1 MTIIRSQFH
10 IKRIKMKKIMIVAF
24 TLLSHLLFAQEMEM
38 YDTDDK
44 HYKVYA
50 KDNTLQIEHMKGKV
64 VFLEFFGLRCP
75 ACKELMPNLI
85 NIQAKY
91 PNKLKVL
98 GIEVQ
103 NNDIAPINAYRKK
116 YGINYTTFSNYDVGL
131 VVRYI
136 ADNADWNGA
145 IPFLVVIDSKGTVQV
160 LQRGI
165 ISEETL
171 ESYVKKYSN

>member
-1 MTIIRSQFH
+1 
-10 IKRIKMKKIMIVAF
+10 MKKTLITIF
-24 TLLSHLLFAQEMEM
+24 LLLSTSLYAQNMEM
-38 YDTDDK
+38 YDTDGK

-50 KDNTLQIEHMKGKV
+50 KDDTLQIEHMKGKV

-85 NIQAKY
+85 KVQEKY

-103 NNDIAPINAYRKK
+103 NNDIEPINEYKK
-116 YGINYTTFSNYDVGL
+116 RYGINYTTFSNYDVGR

-136 ADNADWNGA
+136 ADNADWAGA
-145 IPFLVVIDSKGTVQV
+145 IPFLVVIDSEGKVQV
-160 LQRGI
+160 LKRGV
-165 ISEETL
+165 ISKETL
-171 ESYVKKYSN
+171 ENYVKRYAN

>member
-1 MTIIRSQFH
+1 
-10 IKRIKMKKIMIVAF
+10 MKKRLIALL
-24 TLLSHLLFAQEMEM
+24 TLLNLTLYAQNMEM
-38 YDTDDK
+38 YDTDGK
-44 HYKVYA
+44 HYRVYA
-50 KDNTLQIEHMKGKV
+50 QNDTMKIEHLEGKV
-64 VFLEFFGLRCP
+64 IFLELFGLRCP

-85 NIQAKY
+85 KLQNKY

-103 NNDIAPINAYRKK
+103 NNDIAPINDYKK
-116 YGINYTTFSNYDVGL
+116 RYGINYTTFSNYDVGL

-136 ADNADWNGA
+136 ADNANWAGA

-160 LQRGI
+160 LQRGV

-171 ESYVKKYSN
+171 ENYVKKYSK